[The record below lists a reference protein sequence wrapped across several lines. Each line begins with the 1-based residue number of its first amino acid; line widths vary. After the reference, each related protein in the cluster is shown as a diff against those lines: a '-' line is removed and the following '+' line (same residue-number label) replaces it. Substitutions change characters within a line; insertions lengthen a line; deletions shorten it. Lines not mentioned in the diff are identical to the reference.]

1 MDQDAGIEALL
12 DLSFLTEEEQNAIV
26 EVLQRDMQ
34 LQMSEEGRINKLRKS
49 ISDPNWLKIFSGEW
63 FRDVRSKRHQRNLFG
78 ADIVRASIR
87 RKKKPK
93 AGEQEL
99 KQQSSLKNVDVI
111 SEPVPEDEKTMEAMD
126 VPVDQKTMEAIDV
139 PEDEKSMEAMNVPE
153 DEKTMETMD
162 VLLPETAV
170 PPSFQL
176 TKTPEANLMSKDV
189 VCFPELAVENTLERS
204 SSFSSLNSET
214 EEQEKPGVDP
224 AVKDPVQNNN
234 GLENGRG
241 SALVSSP
248 STANPV
254 SPPNKGLNASSSFS
268 SLSSSTMSG
277 SMASMFSDND
287 IGSIDVRGCLQ
298 FSLRY
303 DSSKKELHVQIIQCR
318 DLAEAKK
325 QRSDPY
331 VKTYLLPD
339 RSNHSKRKTAV
350 KKRSLDP
357 IFNETLKYK
366 IEKAELHGRILNLS
380 VWHHD
385 SLGRNVFLGEVE
397 MALNTWD
404 WSNTSPKW
412 FNLQPKTPA
421 TPDMVSN
428 HGKLNLALKF
438 IPAGSEEPGLPPT
451 GELHMWIKNAENLVP
466 RWGTTAD
473 TFVQCYILPDDTKLS
488 RQKTRIVKKTL
499 NPTFNHTMVYDG
511 FDVKDLAEAC
521 AEFTVWQRETFSKHR
536 LGGIRLS
543 LGTGNSYGLPVPW
556 MDSTE
561 EERHTWEMIFQQPQ
575 QWVEAT
581 LPLRTNLSSRTS
593 S

>member
-12 DLSFLTEEEQNAIV
+12 DLNFLTEEEQNAIV
-26 EVLQRDMQ
+26 EVLQRDLQ

-63 FRDVRSKRHQRNLFG
+63 FHDVRSKRHQCNLFG

-93 AGEQEL
+93 AGEQGL

-111 SEPVPEDEKTMEAMD
+111 SEPVPEDGKTMEAMD
-126 VPVDQKTMEAIDV
+126 VPEDQKMEAMDV
-139 PEDEKSMEAMNVPE
+139 PEDEKSMES
-153 DEKTMETMD
+153 MD
-162 VLLPETAV
+162 VLLPKTSV
-170 PPSFQL
+170 PQSFQL
-176 TKTPEANLMSKDV
+176 TKTPEPNLTSKDV
-189 VCFPELAVENTLERS
+189 VCFPESAVENTLERS
-204 SSFSSLNSET
+204 SSFSSLNSEI
-214 EEQEKPGVDP
+214 EEQEQPGVDP
-224 AVKDPVQNNN
+224 AVKDTMQNNS
-234 GLENGRG
+234 GLENGQG

-248 STANPV
+248 SKANPV
-254 SPPNKGLNASSSFS
+254 SPSNKGLNASSSAS

-277 SMASMFSDND
+277 SVASMFSDND
-287 IGSIDVRGCLQ
+287 IGSIDVRGCVQ

-303 DSSKKELHVQIIQCR
+303 DSSKKEFHIQIIQCR

-385 SLGRNVFLGEVE
+385 SLGRNLFLGEVE

-412 FNLQPKTPA
+412 FNLQPKIPA
-421 TPDMVSN
+421 TPDMVPN
-428 HGKLNLALKF
+428 HGKLSLALKF

-451 GELHMWIKNAENLVP
+451 GELHMWVKNAENLVP
-466 RWGTTAD
+466 QWGTTVDA
-473 TFVQCYILPDDTKLS
+473 FVQCYILPDDTKLS
-488 RQKTRIVKKTL
+488 RQKTRIVKKNL

-511 FDVKDLAEAC
+511 FELKDLAEAC
-521 AEFTVWQRETFSKHR
+521 AEFTVWHRETFSKHR

-561 EERHTWEMIFQQPQ
+561 EERHTWEMVFKQPR

-581 LPLRTNLSSRTS
+581 LPLRTNLTLRTS

>member
-1 MDQDAGIEALL
+1 MDQGAGIEALL

-26 EVLQRDMQ
+26 EVLQRDLQ

-49 ISDPNWLKIFSGEW
+49 ISDPTWLKIFSGEW

-99 KQQSSLKNVDVI
+99 KQQSSLKNVDMI
-111 SEPVPEDEKTMEAMD
+111 TEPVPEDGKTMEAMD
-126 VPVDQKTMEAIDV
+126 VP
-139 PEDEKSMEAMNVPE
+139 EDEKL
-153 DEKTMETMD
+153 METMD
-162 VLLPETAV
+162 VLLHETSV
-170 PPSFQL
+170 PQSFQL
-176 TKTPEANLMSKDV
+176 TKTLEPNFTSKGL
-189 VCFPELAVENTLERS
+189 VCFPESAVENTLERS
-204 SSFSSLNSET
+204 SSFSSLNSEI
-214 EEQEKPGVDP
+214 EEQQPGVDP
-224 AVKDPVQNNN
+224 AVKDTMQNNS
-234 GLENGRG
+234 GLENGQG
-241 SALVSSP
+241 SDLVSS
-248 STANPV
+248 SSKENPV
-254 SPPNKGLNASSSFS
+254 SPTNKGLNASSSAS

-287 IGSIDVRGCLQ
+287 IGSIDVRGCVQ

-303 DSSKKELHVQIIQCR
+303 DSSKKEFHIQIIQCR

-357 IFNETLKYK
+357 IFNEILKYK
-366 IEKAELHGRILNLS
+366 IEKAELHRRILNLS

-385 SLGRNVFLGEVE
+385 SLGRNLFLGEVE

-404 WSNTSPKW
+404 WSNTNPKW
-412 FNLQPKTPA
+412 FNLQPKIPA
-421 TPDMVSN
+421 TPDMVPN

-451 GELHMWIKNAENLVP
+451 GELHLWVKNAENLVS
-466 RWGTTAD
+466 RWGTTVDA
-473 TFVQCYILPDDTKLS
+473 FVQCYILPDDTKLS
-488 RQKTRIVKKTL
+488 RQKTRLVKKNL

-511 FDVKDLAEAC
+511 FEVKDLAEAC
-521 AEFTVWQRETFSKHR
+521 AEFTVWHRETFSKHQ

-561 EERHTWEMIFQQPQ
+561 EERHTWEMVFKQPQ

-581 LPLRTNLSSRTS
+581 LPLRTNLTSRTS